1 MDYQYLDQNFT
12 QSYFQ
17 QGRNTNIR
25 NDSCTDSQR
34 SKDNNQAFKYYTTSN
49 RDLLDAQLKK
59 NFFSIDT
66 RDTLFVPSSDRIDS
80 NSQLRQGKL
89 TQCRN
94 RQGLGQ
100 LPFPTLPARFQSN
113 HNNQR
118 LDVEYDLINQ
128 SYDDNLKR
136 RSLRPQDTKF
146 YNRTFAIFAPGDEP
160 NPLASVE
167 TIRRGGVPT
176 RFDDR
181 DW

>member
-89 TQCRN
+89 T
-94 RQGLGQ
+94 
-100 LPFPTLPARFQSN
+100 
-113 HNNQR
+113 
-118 LDVEYDLINQ
+118 
-128 SYDDNLKR
+128 
-136 RSLRPQDTKF
+136 
-146 YNRTFAIFAPGDEP
+146 
-160 NPLASVE
+160 
-167 TIRRGGVPT
+167 
-176 RFDDR
+176 
-181 DW
+181 